1 VGLIVT
7 DASAIV
13 DLLAAD
19 DPRRQAIRDRLA
31 DGDAVYA
38 PAHLDIEV
46 ISALRALA
54 RRSEIL
60 ASDAPAL
67 IKVLQRMP
75 IRREPL
81 TPGSASRVW
90 QLRENMTAY
99 DAGYVALAEQIGASL
114 LTCDKKYTATPG
126 LRCTVELIA

>member
-1 VGLIVT
+1 MGLIVI

-19 DPRRQAIRDRLA
+19 DPRRQTIGDRLSS
-31 DGDAVYA
+31 GDAVFA

-54 RRSEIL
+54 RRSEVL
-60 ASDAPAL
+60 AADAPAL

-81 TPGSASRVW
+81 THPVADRVW
-90 QLRENMTAY
+90 RLRENMTAY
-99 DAGYVALAEQIGASL
+99 DAGYAALAEQIGASL
-114 LTCDKKYTATPG
+114 LTCDKKYTTTPG
-126 LRCTVELIA
+126 LRCVIELIA

>member
-1 VGLIVT
+1 MGLIVA

-19 DPRRQAIRDRLA
+19 DSRRQAIRDRLSS
-31 DGDAVYA
+31 GDAVFV

-60 ASDAPAL
+60 AADAPAL

-81 TPGSASRVW
+81 TPLVADRVW
-90 QLRENMTAY
+90 RLRENMTAY
-99 DAGYVALAEQIGASL
+99 DAGYAALAEQIGASL
-114 LTCDKKYTATPG
+114 LTCDKKYTTTPG
-126 LRCTVELIA
+126 LRCTIELIV